1 MSPETLLKRNKLS
14 ITDSRMKILGLF
26 VNGNGALTHGAIEK
40 SIGAGMDRVTIYR
53 TLQSFVDKGL
63 IHTIPT
69 PDNSVSYALCKEDT
83 CTAGHHHD
91 NHVHFICTICK
102 SATCLDHITIPQV
115 HLPEGFTSQQFD
127 MVISGVCN
135 RCN

>member
-1 MSPETLLKRNKLS
+1 MTPETLLKRNKLS
-14 ITDSRMKILGLF
+14 ITDSRMKILELF
-26 VNGNGALTHGAIEK
+26 VNGTGALTHGAIEK

-69 PDNSVSYALCKEDT
+69 SDNSVSYALCKEDT
-83 CTAGHHHD
+83 CSAGHHHD
-91 NHVHFICTICK
+91 NHVHFICTLCK
-102 SATCLDHITIPQV
+102 STTCLDHITIPQV
-115 HLPEGFTSQQFD
+115 QLPAGFTSQQFD